1 MGPLRP
7 GQRTLERTGW
17 SQTSRAVPSM
27 ISQPEKAR
35 PRHWRESY
43 DEKCERRHETR
54 ENLRHRNNVTT
65 CRRLRRGTE
74 PPPQS
79 PRQREF
85 LRRRNLVSDAG
96 RTLPGQKPEA
106 RIPPD
111 PSSWV
116 EPRPP
121 VLLQHPRSC
130 PTFPPAHSLLSLS
143 ILAEAVPRQGA
154 SANTRG
160 TQTLT
165 NSSAGVKD
173 SSQQTDCG
181 IAVLNKEIV
190 QLSNYLKEA
199 LHRELLLKQKMV
211 ILQELFSTLLQA
223 SEKSWQGQLNE
234 DKLKCKLRALENQ
247 LQACTQSYSKECVKK
262 ILIEMED
269 QKQTYEQ
276 KAKEALQKMLEDK
289 LQTEQ
294 QLQNSQRS
302 LTVTREDLAFWKE
315 HYTTLKAELTKMT
328 TAHTELENSFH
339 ILQSELQRADAQN
352 EQLHQALRS
361 LQSEHAVLHQR
372 ASALQEDND
381 LKAEH
386 ISAIEDKLQKEQ
398 NQKVTL
404 EATISHLHNL
414 VQNQTNEQK
423 TQEATVQRK
432 DQVFTTQTP
441 PLTPA
446 KEKQNAL
453 LEHPE
458 EEEGEES
465 LKDEMQKRTSQ
476 LTAKENEVY
485 MDIQVAEVKIPRH
498 CSARAWAKHCSRC
511 GSPATLGVYKSEGI
525 PPANSPSLCLQ
536 CTELRSELEALSEE
550 YRSCLTRLRQCRD
563 ELNHFQSKQAKRQR
577 RHWIPLLVAVIAMA
591 IATFLASYR
600 P

>member
-1 MGPLRP
+1 
-7 GQRTLERTGW
+7 
-17 SQTSRAVPSM
+17 M
-27 ISQPEKAR
+27 ISQPERAQPR
-35 PRHWRESY
+35 PRRASESY

-54 ENLRHRNNVTT
+54 ENLRRRNNATT
-65 CRRLRRGTE
+65 CRHLGRGAEE
-74 PPPQS
+74 PSQS

-85 LRRRNLVSDAG
+85 LRRRNLASNAG
-96 RTLPGQKPEA
+96 RTVPGQEPEA
-106 RIPPD
+106 RVPPD
-111 PSSWV
+111 RSSRV
-116 EPRPP
+116 YPRPP
-121 VLLQHPRSC
+121 VLLQHPWSC
-130 PTFPPAHSLLSLS
+130 PTFSPAHSCLS
-143 ILAEAVPRQGA
+143 IPLDISAEAVPSQGA
-154 SANTRG
+154 SVNTQG

-165 NSSAGVKD
+165 NPNAGAKD

-181 IAVLNKEIV
+181 IAVLNKEMV

-247 LQACTQSYSKECVKK
+247 LQACTQSYSKECMKK

-302 LTVTREDLAFWKE
+302 LAAMREDLAFWKE

-328 TAHTELENSFH
+328 TAHTELQNSLH
-339 ILQSELQRADAQN
+339 ATQSELQRADAQN
-352 EQLHQALRS
+352 EQLQRALRS
-361 LQSEHAVLHQR
+361 LQSEQAALHQR
-372 ASALQEDND
+372 ASALREDND

-386 ISAIEDKLQKEQ
+386 IDAIKDKLQKEQ
-398 NQKVTL
+398 NQKATL

-414 VQNQTNEQK
+414 IQNQTNEEK
-423 TQEATVQRK
+423 TQEVTVQRK
-432 DQVFTTQTP
+432 DQVSTTQTP

-453 LEHPE
+453 LERPEE
-458 EEEGEES
+458 EEEGEDS

-476 LTAKENEVY
+476 LTAKENEC
-485 MDIQVAEVKIPRH
+485 R
-498 CSARAWAKHCSRC
+498 
-511 GSPATLGVYKSEGI
+511 
-525 PPANSPSLCLQ
+525 
-536 CTELRSELEALSEE
+536 ELRSELEALSEE

-563 ELNHFQSKQAKRQR
+563 ELNRFQSKQAQR
-577 RHWIPLLVAVIAMA
+577 RHGHWIPLLVAVIAMA

>member
-1 MGPLRP
+1 
-7 GQRTLERTGW
+7 
-17 SQTSRAVPSM
+17 M
-27 ISQPEKAR
+27 ISQPDKAR
-35 PRHWRESY
+35 PRHRRVSESY

-54 ENLRHRNNVTT
+54 ENLRRRKNVTT
-65 CRRLRRGTE
+65 CRRLGRGAEE
-74 PPPQS
+74 PSQS

-85 LRRRNLVSDAG
+85 LRRRNLASDAG
-96 RTLPGQKPEA
+96 RTPPGQEPKA
-106 RIPPD
+106 RVPLD
-111 PSSWV
+111 PSSRV
-116 EPRPP
+116 DPRLSI
-121 VLLQHPRSC
+121 LLQPDPATAHFGEMLTQAALSFQHPWSC
-130 PTFPPAHSLLSLS
+130 PMFPAAHSPLSLS
-143 ILAEAVPRQGA
+143 VPLSISAEAVPKRGA
-154 SANTRG
+154 SVNTQG

-165 NSSAGVKD
+165 DPSAGVKD

-181 IAVLNKEIV
+181 IAVLNKEMV

-302 LTVTREDLAFWKE
+302 LAATREDLAFWKE

-328 TAHTELENSFH
+328 TTHTELENSFH
-339 ILQSELQRADAQN
+339 NLQSELQRAAGQN

-361 LQSEHAVLHQR
+361 LQSEHATLHRR
-372 ASALQEDND
+372 ASALREDNN

-386 ISAIEDKLQKEQ
+386 ISAIKEKLQKEQ

-414 VQNQTNEQK
+414 IQKQRNEQK
-423 TQEATVQRK
+423 IQEMMVQRK
-432 DQVFTTQTP
+432 DQVSTMQTP

-453 LEHPE
+453 LELP
-458 EEEGEES
+458 EEEGEEN

-476 LTAKENEVY
+476 LTAKENE
-485 MDIQVAEVKIPRH
+485 
-498 CSARAWAKHCSRC
+498 
-511 GSPATLGVYKSEGI
+511 
-525 PPANSPSLCLQ
+525 

-563 ELNHFQSKQAKRQR
+563 ELNHFQGEQAKRR
-577 RHWIPLLVAVIAMA
+577 RSHWIPLLVAVVAMA
-591 IATFLASYR
+591 IATFLATYR

>member
-1 MGPLRP
+1 L
-7 GQRTLERTGW
+7 
-17 SQTSRAVPSM
+17 S
-27 ISQPEKAR
+27 
-35 PRHWRESY
+35 
-43 DEKCERRHETR
+43 
-54 ENLRHRNNVTT
+54 
-65 CRRLRRGTE
+65 
-74 PPPQS
+74 
-79 PRQREF
+79 F
-85 LRRRNLVSDAG
+85 
-96 RTLPGQKPEA
+96 
-106 RIPPD
+106 
-111 PSSWV
+111 
-116 EPRPP
+116 
-121 VLLQHPRSC
+121 QHPWSC
-130 PTFPPAHSLLSLS
+130 PTFPPTHSPLSLS
-143 ILAEAVPRQGA
+143 IPLGIPAGAVPGRGA
-154 SANTRG
+154 SVNTQG

-165 NSSAGVKD
+165 NPGVKD

-181 IAVLNKEIV
+181 IAVLNKEML

-302 LTVTREDLAFWKE
+302 LAATREDLAFWKE
-315 HYTTLKAELTKMT
+315 HYTTLKAELSKTT
-328 TAHTELENSFH
+328 TAHTELENSFCV
-339 ILQSELQRADAQN
+339 LQSELQRVDEQK
-352 EQLHQALRS
+352 EQLGQALS
-361 LQSEHAVLHQR
+361 TLQSEHAALHR
-372 ASALQEDND
+372 RVSALQEDND
-381 LKAEH
+381 LKVQH

-398 NQKVTL
+398 HQKVTL

-414 VQNQTNEQK
+414 LQNQAKEQK
-423 TQEATVQRK
+423 RQEAMAQRK
-432 DQVFTTQTP
+432 GQVFTTQTP
-441 PLTPA
+441 PLTPT
-446 KEKQNAL
+446 KEKQNTL
-453 LEHPE
+453 LEHPEE

-465 LKDEMQKRTSQ
+465 LKDEMEKRTSQ
-476 LTAKENEVY
+476 LTAKENE
-485 MDIQVAEVKIPRH
+485 
-498 CSARAWAKHCSRC
+498 
-511 GSPATLGVYKSEGI
+511 
-525 PPANSPSLCLQ
+525 

-577 RHWIPLLVAVIAMA
+577 GHWIPLLVAVIAMA
-591 IATFLASYR
+591 MATFLASYR

>member
-1 MGPLRP
+1 
-7 GQRTLERTGW
+7 
-17 SQTSRAVPSM
+17 M
-27 ISQPEKAR
+27 ISQPRRAR
-35 PRHWRESY
+35 PRHRRESY

-54 ENLRHRNNVTT
+54 ENLRRRNNLTT
-65 CRRLRRGTE
+65 CRHLGRGAEE
-74 PPPQS
+74 PSQS

-85 LRRRNLVSDAG
+85 LRRRNLESDAG
-96 RTLPGQKPEA
+96 RTLPGQ
-106 RIPPD
+106 
-111 PSSWV
+111 
-116 EPRPP
+116 EPKAHLRPP
-121 VLLQHPRSC
+121 ALLQHPWSC
-130 PTFPPAHSLLSLS
+130 PTFPPAHSQLSLS
-143 ILAEAVPRQGA
+143 IPLGISAEAVPGRGA
-154 SANTRG
+154 SVNTQG

-165 NSSAGVKD
+165 NPSTGLKD

-181 IAVLNKEIV
+181 VAVLNKEMV

-276 KAKEALQKMLEDK
+276 KAKESLQKMLEDK

-302 LTVTREDLAFWKE
+302 LAVTREDLAFWKE
-315 HYTTLKAELTKMT
+315 HYTTLKTELSKMT
-328 TAHTELENSFH
+328 TAHAELENGFQV
-339 ILQSELQRADAQN
+339 LQSELQRVDRQK
-352 EQLHQALRS
+352 EQLHQALCS
-361 LQSEHAVLHQR
+361 LRSEHTALHQR

-386 ISAIEDKLQKEQ
+386 IRAMEDKLQKEQ
-398 NQKVTL
+398 NQKITL

-414 VQNQTNEQK
+414 IQNQSNQQK
-423 TQEATVQRK
+423 SQETRVQRK

-441 PLTPA
+441 PLTPVQ
-446 KEKQNAL
+446 EKQSPL

-458 EEEGEES
+458 EEGEEN
-465 LKDEMQKRTSQ
+465 LKDEMQKRTCQ
-476 LTAKENEVY
+476 LTAKENEVH
-485 MDIQVAEVKIPRH
+485 MGVPVAEEKIPH
-498 CSARAWAKHCSRC
+498 CCSVGAGVKRCSRC
-511 GSPATLGVYKSEGI
+511 GSPASLGAYKSEGI
-525 PPANSPSLCLQ
+525 PPANGPSLCLQ

-563 ELNHFQSKQAKRQR
+563 ELNHFHSKQAKRPR
-577 RHWIPLLVAVIAMA
+577 VHWMPLLVAAIAMA
-591 IATFLASYR
+591 IATFFASYR

>member
-1 MGPLRP
+1 
-7 GQRTLERTGW
+7 
-17 SQTSRAVPSM
+17 M

-35 PRHWRESY
+35 PRHRRASESY

-54 ENLRHRNNVTT
+54 ENLRRRNNATT
-65 CRRLRRGTE
+65 CRHLGRGAEE
-74 PPPQS
+74 PSQS

-85 LRRRNLVSDAG
+85 LRRRNLESDAG
-96 RTLPGQKPEA
+96 RTPPGQEPKARVPPE
-106 RIPPD
+106 
-111 PSSWV
+111 PSSRAQ
-116 EPRPP
+116 PKPP
-121 VLLQHPRSC
+121 ALLQVTPAPGAQLAALSFQHPRSC
-130 PTFPPAHSLLSLS
+130 PMFPPAHSLLSLS
-143 ILAEAVPRQGA
+143 IPLSISAEAIPRQGA
-154 SANTRG
+154 SVSTQAGLSLPAPGVPHHSGGPRQLRG
-160 TQTLT
+160 SPTIP
-165 NSSAGVKD
+165 GVPAD
-173 SSQQTDCG
+173 PFSPSPQ
-181 IAVLNKEIV
+181 
-190 QLSNYLKEA
+190 EA

-234 DKLKCKLRALENQ
+234 DKLKCKLQALENQ

-302 LTVTREDLAFWKE
+302 LTATREDLTFWKG
-315 HYTTLKAELTKMT
+315 HYSTLKAELTKMT
-328 TAHTELENSFH
+328 TAHTELEDSFH
-339 ILQSELQRADAQN
+339 TLQSKLQRADVQN
-352 EQLHQALRS
+352 EQLQQALRS
-361 LQSEHAVLHQR
+361 LQREHAALHQR

-386 ISAIEDKLQKEQ
+386 ISAMEDKLQKEQ

-404 EATISHLHNL
+404 EATISLLHNSM
-414 VQNQTNEQK
+414 QNQTNEQK
-423 TQEATVQRK
+423 TREATAQRK

-453 LEHPE
+453 SEHLE

-476 LTAKENEVY
+476 LTAKENE
-485 MDIQVAEVKIPRH
+485 
-498 CSARAWAKHCSRC
+498 
-511 GSPATLGVYKSEGI
+511 
-525 PPANSPSLCLQ
+525 

-563 ELNHFQSKQAKRQR
+563 ELNHFQSKQAKRR
-577 RHWIPLLVAVIAMA
+577 CNHWIPLLVAVTAMA

>member
-1 MGPLRP
+1 
-7 GQRTLERTGW
+7 
-17 SQTSRAVPSM
+17 M
-27 ISQPEKAR
+27 ISQPEKTR
-35 PRHWRESY
+35 PRRRHESY

-54 ENLRHRNNVTT
+54 ENLRRRNNVTT
-65 CRRLRRGTE
+65 CRRLGRGAEE
-74 PPPQS
+74 PSQS

-85 LRRRNLVSDAG
+85 LRRRNLASVAG
-96 RTLPGQKPEA
+96 RAPPGQEPGA
-106 RIPPD
+106 RVPLD
-111 PSSWV
+111 PSSRG
-116 EPRPP
+116 EPSPP
-121 VLLQHPRSC
+121 VLLQHPWSC
-130 PTFPPAHSLLSLS
+130 PAFAPARSPLS
-143 ILAEAVPRQGA
+143 IPLGISAEAVPRRGA
-154 SANTRG
+154 SVNTQG

-165 NSSAGVKD
+165 NPSAGRKD

-181 IAVLNKEIV
+181 IAVLNKEMV

-269 QKQTYEQ
+269 QKQAYEQ

-302 LTVTREDLAFWKE
+302 LAVTREDLAFWKE

-339 ILQSELQRADAQN
+339 VLQSELQRADAQK
-352 EQLHQALRS
+352 EQLQQALHS
-361 LQSEHAVLHQR
+361 LQSEHAALRQR
-372 ASALQEDND
+372 ASALREDND

-386 ISAIEDKLQKEQ
+386 ISAIKDKLQKEQ
-398 NQKVTL
+398 NQKVEL
-404 EATISHLHNL
+404 EATISRLHNL
-414 VQNQTNEQK
+414 IENQTNERK
-423 TQEATVQRK
+423 TQEAMVQRK

-476 LTAKENEVY
+476 LTAKENE
-485 MDIQVAEVKIPRH
+485 
-498 CSARAWAKHCSRC
+498 
-511 GSPATLGVYKSEGI
+511 
-525 PPANSPSLCLQ
+525 

-563 ELNHFQSKQAKRQR
+563 ELNHFQSKQAKRQHS
-577 RHWIPLLVAVIAMA
+577 HWIPLLVTVIAMA

>member
-1 MGPLRP
+1 
-7 GQRTLERTGW
+7 
-17 SQTSRAVPSM
+17 M

-35 PRHWRESY
+35 PRHRRASESY

-54 ENLRHRNNVTT
+54 ENLRRRNNVTT
-65 CRRLRRGTE
+65 CRHLGRGAEE
-74 PPPQS
+74 PSQS

-85 LRRRNLVSDAG
+85 LRRRHLASDAG
-96 RTLPGQKPEA
+96 KTPPRQEPKA
-106 RIPPD
+106 CISPD
-111 PSSWV
+111 PSSRV
-116 EPRPP
+116 EPKAA
-121 VLLQHPRSC
+121 VLLQHPWSC

-143 ILAEAVPRQGA
+143 VPRSISAGAIPRQGA
-154 SANTRG
+154 SVNTQG

-165 NSSAGVKD
+165 NPSAGLKD
-173 SSQQTDCG
+173 SSQQTDYG
-181 IAVLNKEIV
+181 IAVLNKEMV

-294 QLQNSQRS
+294 QLQNSQRN
-302 LTVTREDLAFWKE
+302 LTATREDLAFWKE

-339 ILQSELQRADAQN
+339 VLQSKLQRADTQN
-352 EQLHQALRS
+352 EQLQQALRS
-361 LQSEHAVLHQR
+361 LQSEHAALHRR

-386 ISAIEDKLQKEQ
+386 IGAIEDKLQKEQ

-404 EATISHLHNL
+404 EATISLLHNL
-414 VQNQTNEQK
+414 MRNQTNEQK
-423 TQEATVQRK
+423 TQEPTVQRK

-453 LEHPE
+453 LERLE

-485 MDIQVAEVKIPRH
+485 MGVQVAEAKISRH
-498 CSARAWAKHCSRC
+498 CSARVRPKRCSRC
-511 GSPATLGVYKSEGI
+511 GRPAALGAYKTEGV
-525 PPANSPSLCLQ
+525 PPANGPSLCLQ

-563 ELNHFQSKQAKRQR
+563 ELNHFQSKQAKRR
-577 RHWIPLLVAVIAMA
+577 CNHWIPLLVAVTAMA
-591 IATFLASYR
+591 IATFLTSYR

>member
-1 MGPLRP
+1 
-7 GQRTLERTGW
+7 
-17 SQTSRAVPSM
+17 M

-35 PRHWRESY
+35 PQYRRANESY

-54 ENLRHRNNVTT
+54 ENLRRRNNMTT
-65 CRRLRRGTE
+65 CRRSGRGAEE
-74 PPPQS
+74 PSQS

-85 LRRRNLVSDAG
+85 LRRRNLASDAG
-96 RTLPGQKPEA
+96 STPLGREPEA
-106 RIPPD
+106 RVPLD
-111 PSSWV
+111 PSSPV
-116 EPRPP
+116 EPRSPP
-121 VLLQHPRSC
+121 LPFLTAHFGEMLTRAALSFQHPWSC
-130 PTFPPAHSLLSLS
+130 PTFFPAHSPLGLGDPLS
-143 ILAEAVPRQGA
+143 ISAGAMPRRGA
-154 SANTRG
+154 SVNTQGRRG
-160 TQTLT
+160 MLEFPSTTSSREALTLT
-165 NSSAGVKD
+165 LSWGVP
-173 SSQQTDCG
+173 TDP
-181 IAVLNKEIV
+181 
-190 QLSNYLKEA
+190 LSPSPQEA

-234 DKLKCKLRALENQ
+234 DKLKCNLRALENQ

-302 LTVTREDLAFWKE
+302 LAAMREDLTFWKE
-315 HYTTLKAELTKMT
+315 RYTTLKEEMTKLT
-328 TAHTELENSFH
+328 AVHTELENSFH
-339 ILQSELQRADAQN
+339 VLQSKLQQADMQN
-352 EQLHQALRS
+352 EQLQQALCS
-361 LQSEHAVLHQR
+361 LQNEHAALHRR
-372 ASALQEDND
+372 ASALREDND

-386 ISAIEDKLQKEQ
+386 ISAIEEKLQKEQ

-404 EATISHLHNL
+404 EATISYLHNL
-414 VQNQTNEQK
+414 IQNQTNEQR
-423 TQEATVQRK
+423 TQEVTVQRK

-446 KEKQNAL
+446 KEKQNTL
-453 LEHPE
+453 LEHP

-465 LKDEMQKRTSQ
+465 LKEEMQKRTSQ
-476 LTAKENEVY
+476 LTAKENE
-485 MDIQVAEVKIPRH
+485 
-498 CSARAWAKHCSRC
+498 
-511 GSPATLGVYKSEGI
+511 
-525 PPANSPSLCLQ
+525 

-563 ELNHFQSKQAKRQR
+563 ELNHFQGKQAKRS
-577 RHWIPLLVAVIAMA
+577 HWVPLLVAVIAMA
-591 IATFLASYR
+591 IATFLTSYR

>member
-1 MGPLRP
+1 
-7 GQRTLERTGW
+7 
-17 SQTSRAVPSM
+17 
-27 ISQPEKAR
+27 SQPEKAR
-35 PRHWRESY
+35 PQHRHANESY

-54 ENLRHRNNVTT
+54 ENLRRRNNMTT
-65 CRRLRRGTE
+65 CRRSGRGAEE
-74 PPPQS
+74 PSQS

-85 LRRRNLVSDAG
+85 LRRRNLASDAG
-96 RTLPGQKPEA
+96 STPLGQEPKT
-106 RIPPD
+106 RVPPD
-111 PSSWV
+111 PSSRV
-116 EPRPP
+116 EPRSP
-121 VLLQHPRSC
+121 VLLQPLPFPTAHFGEMLTPAALSFQHPWSC
-130 PTFPPAHSLLSLS
+130 PTFFPAHSPLGLSDPLGIS
-143 ILAEAVPRQGA
+143 AEAIPRRGA
-154 SANTRG
+154 SVNTQG

-165 NSSAGVKD
+165 HPSAGVKD

-181 IAVLNKEIV
+181 IAVLNKEMV

-211 ILQELFSTLLQA
+211 LLQELFSTLLQA

-302 LTVTREDLAFWKE
+302 LAATREDLTFWKE
-315 HYTTLKAELTKMT
+315 HYTTLKDEMTKLTA
-328 TAHTELENSFH
+328 AHTELENSFH
-339 ILQSELQRADAQN
+339 VLQSKLQQADAQN
-352 EQLHQALRS
+352 EQLQQALRS
-361 LQSEHAVLHQR
+361 LRNEHAALHRQ
-372 ASALQEDND
+372 ASALREDND

-404 EATISHLHNL
+404 EATISYLHNL

-423 TQEATVQRK
+423 TQEVTVQRK

-446 KEKQNAL
+446 KEKQNTL
-453 LEHPE
+453 LEHPEE

-465 LKDEMQKRTSQ
+465 LKEEMQKRTSQ
-476 LTAKENEVY
+476 LTAKENE
-485 MDIQVAEVKIPRH
+485 
-498 CSARAWAKHCSRC
+498 
-511 GSPATLGVYKSEGI
+511 
-525 PPANSPSLCLQ
+525 

-550 YRSCLTRLRQCRD
+550 YHSCLTRLRQCRE
-563 ELNHFQSKQAKRQR
+563 ELNHFQDKQAKRQR
-577 RHWIPLLVAVIAMA
+577 SHWVPLLVAVIAMA
-591 IATFLASYR
+591 IATFLTSYR

>member
-1 MGPLRP
+1 
-7 GQRTLERTGW
+7 
-17 SQTSRAVPSM
+17 M

-35 PRHWRESY
+35 PRHRHASESY

-54 ENLRHRNNVTT
+54 ENLRRRNNVTT
-65 CRRLRRGTE
+65 CRRLGRGAEE
-74 PPPQS
+74 PSQS

-85 LRRRNLVSDAG
+85 LRRRNLASDAV
-96 RTLPGQKPEA
+96 RTPPGQEPKA
-106 RIPPD
+106 RVPPD
-111 PSSWV
+111 TSSRV
-116 EPRPP
+116 DPRLSI
-121 VLLQHPRSC
+121 LLQHPRSC
-130 PTFPPAHSLLSLS
+130 PTFPPAHSPLSLS
-143 ILAEAVPRQGA
+143 APLGVSVEAVPKRGA
-154 SANTRG
+154 SVNTQG

-165 NSSAGVKD
+165 NPSTGVKD

-181 IAVLNKEIV
+181 IAVLNKEMV

-302 LTVTREDLAFWKE
+302 LAATREDLAFWKE
-315 HYTTLKAELTKMT
+315 HYTMLKAELTKMT
-328 TAHTELENSFH
+328 TTHTELENSFH
-339 ILQSELQRADAQN
+339 NLQSELQRAAGQN

-361 LQSEHAVLHQR
+361 LQSEHATLHRR
-372 ASALQEDND
+372 ASALREDND
-381 LKAEH
+381 RKAEH
-386 ISAIEDKLQKEQ
+386 ISTIEEKLQKEQ

-404 EATISHLHNL
+404 EATVSHLHNL
-414 VQNQTNEQK
+414 IQKQSNEQK
-423 TQEATVQRK
+423 IREMTVQRK
-432 DQVFTTQTP
+432 DQVSTTQTP

-453 LEHPE
+453 LELPE
-458 EEEGEES
+458 EEEEES

-476 LTAKENEVY
+476 LTAKENEAH

-498 CSARAWAKHCSRC
+498 CSDSAWVKRCSRC
-511 GSPATLGVYKSEGI
+511 GSSAGLGAYKSEGI

-536 CTELRSELEALSEE
+536 CMELRSELEALSEE

-563 ELNHFQSKQAKRQR
+563 ELNHFQSKQAKRR
-577 RHWIPLLVAVIAMA
+577 RGHWIPLLVAVIAMA
-591 IATFLASYR
+591 IATFLATYR

>member
-1 MGPLRP
+1 
-7 GQRTLERTGW
+7 
-17 SQTSRAVPSM
+17 M

-35 PRHWRESY
+35 PRHRHTSESY

-54 ENLRHRNNVTT
+54 ENLRRRNNVTT
-65 CRRLRRGTE
+65 CRHLGRGAEE
-74 PPPQS
+74 PLQS

-85 LRRRNLVSDAG
+85 LRRRNLASDIG
-96 RTLPGQKPEA
+96 RTPLGQEPKARVPPEPSSQVDS
-106 RIPPD
+106 RPSILLQPD
-111 PSSWV
+111 PATADFGEMLTQAALSFQ
-116 EPRPP
+116 RPW
-121 VLLQHPRSC
+121 SC
-130 PTFPPAHSLLSLS
+130 PTFPPAHSPLSLS
-143 ILAEAVPRQGA
+143 TPLGISAEAIPRRGA
-154 SANTRG
+154 PVNT
-160 TQTLT
+160 Q
-165 NSSAGVKD
+165 A
-173 SSQQTDCG
+173 
-181 IAVLNKEIV
+181 
-190 QLSNYLKEA
+190 LSNSPSGRSPDPELEGGAGLSPPARGVPADRLSPSPQEA

-302 LTVTREDLAFWKE
+302 LAATREDLAFWKE

-328 TAHTELENSFH
+328 TTHAELQNSFH
-339 ILQSELQRADAQN
+339 VLQSELQQAAGQN
-352 EQLHQALRS
+352 EQLHQALCS
-361 LQSEHAVLHQR
+361 LQSEHAALHQR
-372 ASALQEDND
+372 ASALREDND
-381 LKAEH
+381 LKTEH
-386 ISAIEDKLQKEQ
+386 ISTIEDKLQKEQ
-398 NQKVTL
+398 NQKLIL

-414 VQNQTNEQK
+414 IQNQTNQQK
-423 TQEATVQRK
+423 IQEMTVQRK
-432 DQVFTTQTP
+432 DQVSTTQTP

-453 LEHPE
+453 LEQP

-465 LKDEMQKRTSQ
+465 LKNEVQKRTSQ
-476 LTAKENEVY
+476 LTAKENE
-485 MDIQVAEVKIPRH
+485 
-498 CSARAWAKHCSRC
+498 
-511 GSPATLGVYKSEGI
+511 
-525 PPANSPSLCLQ
+525 

-550 YRSCLTRLRQCRD
+550 YHSCLTRLRQCRD
-563 ELNHFQSKQAKRQR
+563 ELNHFQSEQAKRR
-577 RHWIPLLVAVIAMA
+577 RGHWIPLLVAMIAMA

>member
-1 MGPLRP
+1 M
-7 GQRTLERTGW
+7 
-17 SQTSRAVPSM
+17 
-27 ISQPEKAR
+27 
-35 PRHWRESY
+35 
-43 DEKCERRHETR
+43 
-54 ENLRHRNNVTT
+54 
-65 CRRLRRGTE
+65 
-74 PPPQS
+74 
-79 PRQREF
+79 
-85 LRRRNLVSDAG
+85 
-96 RTLPGQKPEA
+96 
-106 RIPPD
+106 
-111 PSSWV
+111 
-116 EPRPP
+116 
-121 VLLQHPRSC
+121 
-130 PTFPPAHSLLSLS
+130 
-143 ILAEAVPRQGA
+143 
-154 SANTRG
+154 
-160 TQTLT
+160 
-165 NSSAGVKD
+165 
-173 SSQQTDCG
+173 
-181 IAVLNKEIV
+181 V

-302 LTVTREDLAFWKE
+302 LAVTREDLAFWKE

-328 TAHTELENSFH
+328 MAHTELENSFH
-339 ILQSELQRADAQN
+339 VLQSELQRADAQK
-352 EQLHQALRS
+352 EQLQQALCS
-361 LQSEHAVLHQR
+361 LQSEHAALHQR
-372 ASALQEDND
+372 ASALREDND

-386 ISAIEDKLQKEQ
+386 ISAIEEKLQKEQ
-398 NQKVTL
+398 NQKVEL
-404 EATISHLHNL
+404 EATISRLHNL
-414 VQNQTNEQK
+414 IENQTNELK
-423 TQEATVQRK
+423 TQEAMVQRK

-453 LEHPE
+453 LERPEE

-485 MDIQVAEVKIPRH
+485 MGIQVAEVKIPRH
-498 CSARAWAKHCSRC
+498 CSAHAWAKRCSRC
-511 GSPATLGVYKSEGI
+511 GSPATLGAYKSEGC
-525 PPANSPSLCLQ
+525 PPANGPSLCLQ

-563 ELNHFQSKQAKRQR
+563 ELNHFQSKQAKRR
-577 RHWIPLLVAVIAMA
+577 HSHWIPLLVAVIVMA

>member
-1 MGPLRP
+1 
-7 GQRTLERTGW
+7 
-17 SQTSRAVPSM
+17 M
-27 ISQPEKAR
+27 ISQPERAR
-35 PRHWRESY
+35 PRHRHESY

-54 ENLRHRNNVTT
+54 ENLRRRNNVTT
-65 CRRLRRGTE
+65 CRHLGRGAEE
-74 PPPQS
+74 PLQS

-85 LRRRNLVSDAG
+85 LRRRNLASDGG
-96 RTLPGQKPEA
+96 RTPPGQKPKA
-106 RIPPD
+106 RVPPD
-111 PSSWV
+111 SSSQV

-121 VLLQHPRSC
+121 FLLQVTPAPRAQLTALSFQHPRSC
-130 PTFPPAHSLLSLS
+130 PTFPLAHSLLSLGVPLS
-143 ILAEAVPRQGA
+143 ISAEAASRRGA
-154 SANTRG
+154 SVITQGKRG
-160 TQTLT
+160 MLRLPSTEQPRSGL
-165 NSSAGVKD
+165 SPPAPGVRAD
-173 SSQQTDCG
+173 QFSPSPQ
-181 IAVLNKEIV
+181 
-190 QLSNYLKEA
+190 EA

-302 LTVTREDLAFWKE
+302 LAVTREDLALWKE
-315 HYTTLKAELTKMT
+315 DYTTLRAELTKMT
-328 TAHTELENSFH
+328 MAHTELENSFH
-339 ILQSELQRADAQN
+339 VLQSKLQRADTQN
-352 EQLHQALRS
+352 EQLRQALHS
-361 LQSEHAVLHQR
+361 LQSEHTALHQR

-386 ISAIEDKLQKEQ
+386 ISTIEDKLQKEQ

-404 EATISHLHNL
+404 EATIGHLHNFI
-414 VQNQTNEQK
+414 QNQINKQK
-423 TQEATVQRK
+423 TQEMMVQRK

-453 LEHPE
+453 LEQPE

-465 LKDEMQKRTSQ
+465 LKEEMQKRTSQ
-476 LTAKENEVY
+476 LTAKENE
-485 MDIQVAEVKIPRH
+485 
-498 CSARAWAKHCSRC
+498 
-511 GSPATLGVYKSEGI
+511 
-525 PPANSPSLCLQ
+525 

-563 ELNHFQSKQAKRQR
+563 ELNHFQSKQAKRR
-577 RHWIPLLVAVIAMA
+577 HSHWIPLLVAVIAVA

>member
-1 MGPLRP
+1 
-7 GQRTLERTGW
+7 
-17 SQTSRAVPSM
+17 M
-27 ISQPEKAR
+27 ISQPEKAQ
-35 PRHWRESY
+35 PRHRHESY
-43 DEKCERRHETR
+43 DEKCERRHEMR
-54 ENLRHRNNVTT
+54 ENRRQRNNVTT
-65 CRRLRRGTE
+65 CRHLGRGAEE
-74 PPPQS
+74 PSQS

-85 LRRRNLVSDAG
+85 LRRRNLASDAG
-96 RTLPGQKPEA
+96 RMPPGQEPKA
-106 RIPPD
+106 RVPPD
-111 PSSWV
+111 SSRV
-116 EPRPP
+116 EPSPP
-121 VLLQHPRSC
+121 VLLQHPWSC
-130 PTFPPAHSLLSLS
+130 PTLPLARSGLSLS
-143 ILAEAVPRQGA
+143 IPLGISAEAVSRRGA
-154 SANTRG
+154 SVNTQG
-160 TQTLT
+160 TQTLV
-165 NSSAGVKD
+165 NPSAGVKD

-181 IAVLNKEIV
+181 IAILNKEMV

-302 LTVTREDLAFWKE
+302 LAATREDLAFWKE
-315 HYTTLKAELTKMT
+315 HYTALKAELTKT
-328 TAHTELENSFH
+328 TTSHTELENNFH
-339 ILQSELQRADAQN
+339 VLQSKLQRADAQN

-361 LQSEHAVLHQR
+361 LQSEHAALRQR
-372 ASALQEDND
+372 ASALREDND

-386 ISAIEDKLQKEQ
+386 ITAIKDKLQKEQ

-414 VQNQTNEQK
+414 IQNQANEQK
-423 TQEATVQRK
+423 TQEAMVQRK
-432 DQVFTTQTP
+432 DEVYTTQTP

-453 LEHPE
+453 LEHPK
-458 EEEGEES
+458 EEGEES
-465 LKDEMQKRTSQ
+465 LKEEIQKRTSQ
-476 LTAKENEVY
+476 LTAKEKEVS
-485 MDIQVAEVKIPRH
+485 MGIEVAEVKIPRH
-498 CSARAWAKHCSRC
+498 CSARAQVKRCSCC
-511 GSPATLGVYKSEGI
+511 GSPATLGAYKSEGI
-525 PPANSPSLCLQ
+525 LPANGRSLCLQ

-563 ELNHFQSKQAKRQR
+563 ELNHCQSKQAKRR
-577 RHWIPLLVAVIAMA
+577 CSHWIPVLVGLIAMA
-591 IATFLASYR
+591 VAIFLASYR